1 MSFESPSLR
10 DALDAAVKSFVARNP
25 KSKALHEEAV
35 KTFPGGNTRTV
46 LHTSPFPL
54 CMKSGKDYQ
63 VISEDD
69 DTCVT
74 HTLALFAFANKLYPG
89 TLI

>member
-1 MSFESPSLR
+1 MSSESQSLK
-10 DALDAAVKSFVARNP
+10 DALDTAIASFITRNP

-63 VISEDD
+63 VVSEDD
-69 DTCVT
+69 NTYVSHQVAECD
-74 HTLALFAFANKLYPG
+74 FANRKKLH
-89 TLI
+89 

>member
-1 MSFESPSLR
+1 MSSRSLSLQA
-10 DALDAAVKSFVARNP
+10 ALDAAVKSFVARNP
-25 KSKALHEEAV
+25 RSKALHDEAV

-63 VISEDD
+63 LISEDG
-69 DTCVT
+69 DTYVAN
-74 HTLALFAFANKLYPG
+74 TLARLFLLTRTAKVH
-89 TLI
+89 